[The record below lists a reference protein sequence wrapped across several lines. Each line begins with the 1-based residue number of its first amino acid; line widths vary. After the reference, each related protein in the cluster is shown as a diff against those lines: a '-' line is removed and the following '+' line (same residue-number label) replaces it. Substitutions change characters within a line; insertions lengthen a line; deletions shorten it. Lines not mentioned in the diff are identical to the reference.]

1 MGLIGGTTCINMAST
16 LVTHNAEVL
25 SMIVLGQS
33 VRRGH
38 PLVYGSTTG
47 ILDLKTCL
55 AAVGAP
61 ESALFSA
68 AIAKLAQFY
77 KVPSWVA
84 GG

>member
-1 MGLIGGTTCINMAST
+1 MGGTTCINMASA
-16 LVTHNAEVL
+16 LVTHNVEVV
-25 SMIVLGQS
+25 SMIVLGQA
-33 VRRGH
+33 VHKGH
-38 PLVYGSTTG
+38 PLIYGTTTG
-47 ILDLKTCL
+47 ILDLKTSL

-77 KVPSWVA
+77 QIPTWAA